1 MSSLFPDKPGD
12 PSPGSC
18 VSLVSLCPTAWMRPR
33 RTGRVIVKLQ
43 QGLARLLGV
52 GGFGIQRS
60 VWRRQRDRPGGRLRG
75 TTADLPPAAAFRAVP
90 SPVDAQAAEP
100 PPGSRRRARK
110 DVILDTTRRLRRE
123 VCPFG
128 GTVPAHGPLASC
140 DRPRGTRDQ
149 RRRRRRLAAR
159 WRQP

>member
-1 MSSLFPDKPGD
+1 MSSLFPSKPGD

-18 VSLVSLCPTAWMRPR
+18 VSLVSLCPTACMRPR
-33 RTGRVIVKLQ
+33 RTARVVVKLQ

-52 GGFGIQRS
+52 GGIVIQRS

-75 TTADLPPAAAFRAVP
+75 TTADLPPTAVFRAVP
-90 SPVDAQAAEP
+90 LPVAQAAEP
-100 PPGSRRRARK
+100 PPGSRWRARK
-110 DVILDTTRRLRRE
+110 DVILDTTRRLRHE

-140 DRPRGTRDQ
+140 ERPRGTRDQ
-149 RRRRRRLAAR
+149 RRRRRRLAAG
-159 WRQP
+159 WRQL